1 MDISLILS
9 ACCVIVEGCGV
20 DGIDVDQQ
28 HWVDAH
34 QLRLAWLRQ
43 YQRLQL
49 PKEPVMTLGIE
60 SFFDPATWT
69 VSYVVFRKRGSTCAI
84 IDSVLDYDPKSGRT
98 RTVSADRLMA
108 FVQDKNLR
116 VDWILETHAHADHLS
131 AAHYLKEKLGG
142 KIAIGAGIT
151 AVQGVFMRTFNLE
164 TEFRPD
170 GHQFDH
176 LLQDGETFAIGALVA
191 EALSVPGHTPACM
204 AYRIGDAVF
213 VGDTL
218 FMPDVGTARC
228 DFPGGNAHTLY
239 RSVRKLLSLPPDTRL
254 FMCHDY
260 PPEGRTPMWETTVGR
275 QRADNIHIRDGVSE
289 EAFVRLRTLRDATLE
304 MPVLI
309 LPAVQVNIRA
319 GAMPPPEANGVSYLK
334 IPLNAL

>member
-1 MDISLILS
+1 
-9 ACCVIVEGCGV
+9 
-20 DGIDVDQQ
+20 
-28 HWVDAH
+28 
-34 QLRLAWLRQ
+34 
-43 YQRLQL
+43 
-49 PKEPVMTLGIE
+49 MTPTIE

-69 VSYVVFRKRGSTCAI
+69 VSYVVFEKKGSACAI

-98 RTVSADRLMA
+98 RTVSAEKLVE
-108 FVQDKNLR
+108 FVGANNLH
-116 VDWILETHAHADHLS
+116 VEWILETHAHADHLS
-131 AAHYLKEKLGG
+131 AAQYLKAKLGG

-151 AVQGVFMRTFNLE
+151 GVQQVFMNIFHLE
-164 TEFRPD
+164 PEFRPD
-170 GHQFDH
+170 GDQFDQ
-176 LLQDGETFAIGALVA
+176 LLQDGETFAIGMLTA

-228 DFPGGNAHTLY
+228 DFPGGNAHLLF
-239 RSVRKLLSLPPDTRL
+239 RSVHKLLKLPPQTRL

-260 PPEGRTPMWETTVGR
+260 PPGEREPVWETTVAE
-275 QRADNIHIRDGVSE
+275 QRTSNIHIHDGVSE
-289 EAFVRLRTLRDATLE
+289 EAFVKLRTQRDAMLE

-319 GAMPPPEANGVSYLK
+319 GQMPPEEANGVSYLK